1 MKIIRLITPFLFGL
15 IGIFSF
21 APFSIKLFIFISYAY
36 LINLLLSKNS
46 NSFWKVFA
54 WGLGHWGFGMSWIIV
69 SVYYYGETT
78 IAISLFIYTLLITI
92 LTLVFT
98 LPLLLLKPLLK
109 FINTKNNLI
118 QVLFISSILII
129 SELSRYY
136 FLNGV
141 PWLIPGNIYLD
152 TYVQNIYPI
161 FGVTAASLLIYFL
174 CSLFIVYRNKNLS
187 YVALILIVLSLIP
200 EYKSFDI
207 DKGIKISIIQP
218 ASDPFLKYESNYYY
232 QIEEN
237 LNKLITKVSEDTKLI
252 VIPEAE
258 LPYPLESPRFNN
270 LINKTAISK
279 KMLIGAWLYED
290 NKLYNSIY
298 SPKYNELYKKSHL
311 VPFGEYI
318 PFIDGLRGL
327 INFFDLPMSNVSHGN
342 KNQQTI
348 RILDGIEVSS
358 PICFDIAFPN
368 TVRKMNKSSLLMINI
383 SNDTWFGNSIGP
395 YQHLSIARVRA
406 LENNKWTIR
415 STNDGVSAIISNK
428 GTIVDYLD
436 KGRSDILEGQVELTY
451 ESSFYSL
458 IGYKFIYLLSF
469 MIVFIIISLSLWK
482 NHLKAR

>member
-46 NSFWKVFA
+46 NSFWKVFV

-78 IAISLFIYTLLITI
+78 IAISLFIYTLLIII

-161 FGVTAASLLIYFL
+161 FGVIAASLFIYFL
-174 CSLFIVYRNKNLS
+174 CTLFIVYRNQNLS
-187 YVALILIVLSLIP
+187 YVALIIIVLSLIP

-218 ASDPFLKYESNYYY
+218 ASDPFLKYESNYFY
-232 QIEEN
+232 QIEKK
-237 LNKLITKVSEDTKLI
+237 LDKLITKVSDDTKLI
-252 VIPEAE
+252 VVPEAE

-270 LINKTAISK
+270 FIKNNAISR

-298 SPKYNELYKKSHL
+298 SPKYNEMYKKSHL

-318 PFIDGLRGL
+318 PFIDGFRGM
-327 INFFDLPMSNVSHGN
+327 IDFFDLPMSNVSHGS
-342 KNQQTI
+342 KNQQNI
-348 RILDGIEVSS
+348 HILEDIEVSS

-368 TVRKMNKSSLLMINI
+368 TIRKMNKSSLLMVNI

-451 ESSFYSL
+451 ENSFYSL

-482 NHLKAR
+482 NQLKAR

>member
-1 MKIIRLITPFLFGL
+1 MRIINLLVPLLFGL
-15 IGIFSF
+15 VGILSF
-21 APFSIKLFIFISYAY
+21 APFSIKILIFISYSY
-36 LINLLLSKNS
+36 LIFIILSDTKDT
-46 NSFWKVFA
+46 FLKIFL
-54 WGLGHWGFGMSWIIV
+54 WGIGHWGFGMSWIIV

-78 IAISLFIYTLLITI
+78 IAISLLIYTLLITI

-141 PWLIPGNIYLD
+141 PWLISGNIYLD

-187 YVALILIVLSLIP
+187 YVALIIIVLSLIP

-327 INFFDLPMSNVSHGN
+327 IDFFDLPMSNVSHGN
-342 KNQQTI
+342 KNQQNI

-406 LENNKWTIR
+406 IENNKWTIR

-482 NHLKAR
+482 NQLKAR